1 MNLKACEYL
10 SQLKANTVYL
20 DAHRVCS
27 PLEYGRRGGPG
38 GGPPVCGAAAGVL
51 LRVEEDDVHLG
62 HEEAEEVDRRAQD
75 HAHAETRDLNLK

>member
-1 MNLKACEYL
+1 MYPD
-10 SQLKANTVYL
+10 T
-20 DAHRVCS
+20 HRVCR
-27 PLEYGRRGGPG
+27 PFEYGRRGGPG
-38 GGPPVCGAAAGVL
+38 GGPPVGGAAAGVL